1 MFMNFIFLSGTST
14 THFLPGT
21 ALPNHILPKEMPLS
35 RELSQRQEGR
45 MIAVP
50 LSRTYVQVLTWG
62 FQFKDTKNLNGMVAV
77 RNASFV
83 FVCHLK
89 LVSGNN
95 GYDMDMMRTREIQ
108 GWGRNCI
115 ENFGH
120 CWIRVEHD
128 GILYTFVKKGHCDP
142 SRNCWWNRCACA

>member
-50 LSRTYVQVLTWG
+50 LSRMQVQVLMCG
-62 FQFKDTKNLNGMVAV
+62 IHFKDTGNLNGMVAV
-77 RNASFV
+77 RSAMCRLTSV
-83 FVCHLK
+83 
-89 LVSGNN
+89 
-95 GYDMDMMRTREIQ
+95 R
-108 GWGRNCI
+108 
-115 ENFGH
+115 
-120 CWIRVEHD
+120 
-128 GILYTFVKKGHCDP
+128 
-142 SRNCWWNRCACA
+142 